1 MDLRPRDGGQVKAG
15 KATQLAL
22 DLRHRAAMG
31 REDFLV
37 SPSNEKAV
45 AWIDRWPDWPG
56 HALVLV
62 GPPGCGKTHL
72 GHVWQEQAGAR
83 PYHADILSASAGLNA
98 PVFVDDVDD
107 PGRDEEL
114 FHLFNAAGATGAAGS
129 FVLFASRTAPARW
142 ENRLPDLKS
151 RLAAAPNIQIQAPDT
166 PLIAAVMMKLF
177 ADEQMD
183 VGADVLDYLVN
194 RMERSFEAAR
204 TLAERLNNAS
214 LATRRGITIPLAREV
229 FDALERETGA

>member
-1 MDLRPRDGGQVKAG
+1 MMAG

-37 SPSNEKAV
+37 SPSNDEAV

-62 GPPGCGKTHL
+62 GSPGSGKTHL
-72 GHVWQEQAGAR
+72 GQVWQGRAGAQ
-83 PYHADILSASAGLNA
+83 PYQEDMLSSGDGLDA
-98 PVFVDDVDD
+98 PVFVDDVHM

-114 FHLFNAAGATGAAGS
+114 FHLFNAAGAAGS
-129 FVLFASRTAPARW
+129 FVLFASRTSPARW
-142 ENRLPDLKS
+142 ENRLPDLRS
-151 RLAAAPNIQIQAPDT
+151 RLAAAQNIQIQSPDT
-166 PLIAAVMMKLF
+166 PLIAAVLMKMF

-204 TLAERLNNAS
+204 TLAESLNNAS

-229 FDALERETGA
+229 FEALESDSGT

>member
-1 MDLRPRDGGQVKAG
+1 MMGG

-22 DLRHRAAMG
+22 NLRHRAAMG

-37 SPSNEKAV
+37 SPSNEDAV

-62 GPPGCGKTHL
+62 GPPGSGKTHL
-72 GHVWQEQAGAR
+72 GQVWRGRAEAQPCQPALIPDSFAFDV
-83 PYHADILSASAGLNA
+83 PFFVDHAD
-98 PVFVDDVDD
+98 D
-107 PGRDEEL
+107 PAQDEDL
-114 FHLFNAAGATGAAGS
+114 FHLFNAAGEAGG

-151 RLAAAPNIQIQAPDT
+151 RLAAVPNIQIQAPDT
-166 PLIAAVMMKLF
+166 RLIAAILMKMF

-183 VGADVLDYLVN
+183 VGADVLDYMVN

-229 FDALERETGA
+229 FDAIDTEPGS

>member
-1 MDLRPRDGGQVKAG
+1 MMAG

-22 DLRHRAAMG
+22 DLRHRAAMS

-37 SPSNEKAV
+37 SPSNDEAV

-62 GPPGCGKTHL
+62 GPPGSGKTHL
-72 GHVWQEQAGAR
+72 GQVWQGRAGAQ
-83 PYHADILSASAGLNA
+83 PYREDMLSSSAGLGG
-98 PVFVDDVDD
+98 PVFIDDVHMT
-107 PGRDEEL
+107 GRDEEL
-114 FHLFNAAGATGAAGS
+114 FHLFNAAGAART
-129 FVLFASRTAPARW
+129 FVLFASRTSPARW
-142 ENRLPDLKS
+142 ENRLPDLRS
-151 RLAAAPNIQIQAPDT
+151 RLAAAQNIQIQSPDT
-166 PLIAAVMMKLF
+166 PLIAAVLMKMF

-229 FDALERETGA
+229 FEALEIDSGT